1 MAFCKECGAELPEN
15 AKFCQ
20 NCGTKQD
27 DLPMEQEILPD
38 SAEETVDFSELKES
52 VENKAPESIDIVS
65 SQVQKEPKRMGALPG
80 ILLFVA
86 AVACLAFSFWLRSVT
101 LFAGIA
107 IFVLAIICLAKR
119 ASLKGVAIGAL
130 IAACILIPV
139 GAYYASR
146 DVQKLQIQYGGEKA
160 ESVVGTYIGED
171 ECALTFFPDGT
182 ATFYENSFR
191 VLDTNC
197 LWTYDKDQVRWYWNK
212 GNCLLTADVK
222 DGNVNE
228 LFFEG
233 KSWKWKNEKYT
244 KISNEARVL
253 SAAEYGDLIKRENSG
268 LYAGEPDQSQVSA
281 FEEKDAGE
289 DVGYQEVTYGGIIFR
304 LPGDYHKENS
314 GEGDLWLKGD
324 AEGEQGIKFISIDG
338 VISDYNFKTQKES
351 FEETFRLP
359 DGDWEEI
366 GGLDEV
372 RVAGLPGF
380 KKEYAGKDDNGE
392 DASVQF
398 YLINNSAEGKVLCVI
413 CAYNNSDEDEA
424 EKNLEEIIETARLS
438 HGSSN
443 TNGRE
448 AAEDHEEDGGAAGV
462 DPELKAF
469 LDSYEAFV
477 DEYVDIMK
485 KYSEDPSDAVGML
498 GDYLNAIEEL
508 AEFEEKVDAYDTD
521 EMSAADLAYYLEVTT
536 RCTQKMLSVYS
547 GD

>member
-15 AKFCQ
+15 AKFCL

-27 DLPMEQEILPD
+27 DLPIEQEILPD
-38 SAEETVDFSELKES
+38 SAEETVDFSERTES
-52 VENKAPESIDIVS
+52 VENGAPESIDIVS
-65 SQVQKEPKRMGALPG
+65 SEMQKETKRMGALPG
-80 ILLFVA
+80 ILLLVA

-119 ASLKGVAIGAL
+119 VRLKGFVIGAL
-130 IAACILIPV
+130 VAACILIPV

-197 LWTYDKDQVRWYWNK
+197 LWTYDKDQVRWYWSM
-212 GNCLLTADVK
+212 GNCLLAADVK

-244 KISNEARVL
+244 KISNEAKVL
-253 SAAEYGDLIKRENSG
+253 SAAEYGDLIKKENLG
-268 LYAGEPDQSQVSA
+268 LFAGEPDQSQASA
-281 FEEKDAGE
+281 SEEKNADE
-289 DVGYQEVTYGGIIFR
+289 DTDYQEVTYGGIIFR
-304 LPGDYHKENS
+304 IPSDYQKERS
-314 GEGDLWLKGD
+314 SEGDSWGKED
-324 AEGEQGIKFISIDG
+324 AESVQGIKFVSIDG
-338 VISDYNFKTQKES
+338 VISDYNFKTKKES
-351 FEETFRLP
+351 FEETFQLP
-359 DGDWEEI
+359 DGDWKAIDDGLEEI
-366 GGLDEV
+366 

-380 KKEYAGKDDNGE
+380 KKEYIGKGDDGE
-392 DASVQF
+392 DVSVQF
-398 YLINNSAEGKVLCVI
+398 YLINNSAEGKVLCVL
-413 CAYNNSDEDEA
+413 CAYNNDEA
-424 EKNLEEIIETARLS
+424 GKNLEEIIETARLDHS
-438 HGSSN
+438 GYK
-443 TNGRE
+443 TNEGETTGDR
-448 AAEDHEEDGGAAGV
+448 EEDKGTTGV

-469 LDSYEAFV
+469 LDSYESFV

-485 KYSEDPSDAVGML
+485 GISDDPSNVL
-498 GDYLNAIEEL
+498 GALGNYADLLEKL
-508 AEFEEKVDAYDTD
+508 SDFEEKVDAYDTD
-521 EMSAADLAYYLEVTT
+521 DMSAADLAYYLEVTS